1 MTNKF
6 KLTLVAA
13 LAGVVFYS
21 CKPDSF
27 KDLGTQPVIASTL
40 AGTWKLTKVT
50 QTDEDAKS
58 KGFAY
63 GPINIQQT
71 DLTNVFPYTDFKL
84 TLNANGNTPTTFTT
98 TPGNSPKV
106 IKLASGN
113 WSFDDP
119 AYPKVLT
126 MVNATDTAKI
136 TLGAYPAG
144 STPVLKITTERRDAS
159 TNKLLITYSY
169 EFSKQ

>member
-6 KLTLVAA
+6 KLTLVTA
-13 LAGVVFYS
+13 LAGIVLYS
-21 CKPDSF
+21 CKPESF

-40 AGTWKLTKVT
+40 VGTWKLTKVT
-50 QTDEDAKS
+50 QTDEDAKR
-58 KGFAY
+58 KGFSY
-63 GPINIQQT
+63 GPINILQT

-113 WSFDDP
+113 W
-119 AYPKVLT
+119 
-126 MVNATDTAKI
+126 
-136 TLGAYPAG
+136 
-144 STPVLKITTERRDAS
+144 
-159 TNKLLITYSY
+159 
-169 EFSKQ
+169 